1 MNTPILDHE
10 IFADFHA
17 TLGQA
22 SAVMWIEKFL
32 QTLDGVALARDVDE
46 ADRDQVFA
54 TAHLVIARAGLV
66 GCQRLADTCVE
77 LQRACKTGE
86 DFLKPYAA
94 MYAAAAEAGTALRNA
109 L

>member
-1 MNTPILDHE
+1 MNTLILDHE
-10 IFADFHA
+10 TFVEFHA
-17 TLGQA
+17 TLGHA

-32 QTLDGVALARDVDE
+32 QTLEGVALARDADE
-46 ADRDQVFA
+46 ADRDQVFE
-54 TAHLVIARAGLV
+54 TAHLIIARAGLV
-66 GCQRLADTCVE
+66 GCQRLADECVD

-94 MYAAAAEAGTALRNA
+94 MRAAAAEAGKALRNA